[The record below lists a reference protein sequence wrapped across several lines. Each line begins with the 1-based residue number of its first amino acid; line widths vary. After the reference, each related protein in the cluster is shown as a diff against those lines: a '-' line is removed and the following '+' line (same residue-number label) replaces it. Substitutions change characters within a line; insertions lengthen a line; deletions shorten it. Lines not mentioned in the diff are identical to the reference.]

1 MKNEQGIKI
10 ADVPARKYII
20 TSRRFDGVKASG
32 VPCVG
37 QVATNSKLLAYILY
51 NRWNKFASRYLFRD
65 DNNYGYTIA
74 VMLFKRNKE
83 GLYSCIKR

>member
-1 MKNEQGIKI
+1 MINKQGIKI

-20 TSRRFDGVKASG
+20 VSRLFDDVNASG

-37 QVATNSKLLAYILY
+37 QVATNSKLLAYVLY
-51 NRWNKFASRYLFRD
+51 NRWNKFALSYLFRD
-65 DNNYGYTIA
+65 GNNYGYTIA